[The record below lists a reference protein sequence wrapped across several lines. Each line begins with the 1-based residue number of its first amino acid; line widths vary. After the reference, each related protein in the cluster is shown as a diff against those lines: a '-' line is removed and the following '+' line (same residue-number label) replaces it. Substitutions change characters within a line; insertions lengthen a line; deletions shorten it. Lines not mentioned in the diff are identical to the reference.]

1 MWKQRLFQ
9 SKVKPCNVKLNK
21 IFTAAKAADTKGD
34 FKNELSNIDEFVTE
48 AINNP
53 KFQRFLANQKNVLPS
68 PPTIQ
73 TLWAEFVNAVQE
85 MLDMDIEYTLLNDVL
100 AIAPSLI
107 IGPNKAEQK
116 KQPQRKLYQRD
127 SDNIVDNL
135 SKNNTRQQRNLFQ
148 KMYYYSRDYLTGGQ
162 DSFNKT
168 IIN

>member
-1 MWKQRLFQ
+1 
-9 SKVKPCNVKLNK
+9 
-21 IFTAAKAADTKGD
+21 
-34 FKNELSNIDEFVTE
+34 
-48 AINNP
+48 
-53 KFQRFLANQKNVLPS
+53 
-68 PPTIQ
+68 
-73 TLWAEFVNAVQE
+73 
-85 MLDMDIEYTLLNDVL
+85 MDIEYTLLNDVL

-168 IIN
+168 IINLQNQSYLIKQWQDRLTQANKLIIGEEGFNNIYDIMVTSFGKASYVVRNELQQPMVEYGEALGRFKELAKTFFLISLQCI